1 MISSEFR
8 QNVASGD
15 LDTVRS
21 ALIDYL
27 IIDRSFMSF
36 DEALA
41 YAQNTLNIIEPFNN
55 EPPFSEE
62 PWDSNYLNQQ
72 KVALMMNFSTE
83 RINHIKKVISKV
95 LPAKEVEKA
104 PISYAPHSSSSSERT
119 DSRTG
124 RTVVSEKPVQNQNTT
139 QTRTNGST
147 SKPQERSASAPHN
160 TNHSTGGSGRTDSRV
175 IRETVSQS
183 KKNDDTEKHD
193 TEFLSTALIVGGAA
207 VAVVGIATVEPI
219 VIGAGVVV
227 AGTGVGLKVKNRR

>member
-1 MISSEFR
+1 MISSEFK
-8 QNVASGD
+8 QNVASFD

-27 IIDRSFMSF
+27 IIDRSFKSF

-41 YAQNTLNIIEPFNN
+41 YAQNTLNVIETFNN

-95 LPAKEVEKA
+95 LSDEKGEQT
-104 PISYAPHSSSSSERT
+104 PISYTSHSLSALERT
-119 DSRTG
+119 GSRTG
-124 RTVVSEKPVQNQNTT
+124 KTVVSEKPVQNRNTT
-139 QTRTNGST
+139 KTQTGGATSSPAST
-147 SKPQERSASAPHN
+147 SHN
-160 TNHSTGGSGRTDSRV
+160 ANHSTGGSGKTGSRV

-183 KKNDDTEKHD
+183 KKNNDAEKHD
-193 TEFLSTALIVGGAA
+193 ADFLSTALIVGGAA
-207 VAVVGIATVEPI
+207 VAVVGIAIVEPV

-227 AGTGVGLKVKNRR
+227 AGAGVGLKAKNWR

>member
-27 IIDRSFMSF
+27 IIDRSFKRF

-41 YAQNTLNIIEPFNN
+41 YAQKTLDIIEPFSN

-83 RINHIKKVISKV
+83 RINHIKKVITKV
-95 LPAKEVEKA
+95 LPSKEA
-104 PISYAPHSSSSSERT
+104 ANHQSSNTPYTSGAFERT
-119 DSRTG
+119 GSKTG
-124 RTVVSEKPVQNQNTT
+124 RTVVSEKPVHPRNATKK
-139 QTRTNGST
+139 QTDGSSLRQQIRPT
-147 SKPQERSASAPHN
+147 ELSRRGIQSSG
-160 TNHSTGGSGRTDSRV
+160 HSGKTGSRV
-175 IRETVSQS
+175 IKETVTQT
-183 KKNDDTEKHD
+183 KKNEDTKKKETD
-193 TEFLSTALIVGGAA
+193 FLSTTLIVGGAA
-207 VAVVGIATVEPI
+207 VAAVGIATVEPI
-219 VIGAGVVV
+219 VIGAGIVV
-227 AGTGVGLKVKNRR
+227 AGTGVGIKVKNGR